1 MIHFFL
7 SIIYAEPQEIGLDVT
22 MKLLDDGRN
31 YDIAVQGFDGTSR
44 TYRTQEL
51 FFSQHPSQLI
61 NKVTRVWAAVR
72 VENGQ
77 VCGDTVVLKDCW
89 TGRTSL
95 PEPMLLEKM
104 HNSPRPPQYRPPE
117 CSLFVH
123 VEDWG
128 AVFMGDT
135 PDTLDCTRRFNLTGI
150 WVAYPEDEDEFSSG
164 SEASE
169 PSKKILS
176 RQFHHRFVF
185 KDVCTP
191 MDDVIFA

>member
-77 VCGDTVVLKDCW
+77 ACGDTVVLKDCW

-104 HNSPRPPQYRPPE
+104 HNSPPPAAVSTARMFFIRPCRRLGRRIHGRYPRHGGLYSSVQSDRY
-117 CSLFVH
+117 
-123 VEDWG
+123 
-128 AVFMGDT
+128 MG
-135 PDTLDCTRRFNLTGI
+135 C
-150 WVAYPEDEDEFSSG
+150 VSG
-164 SEASE
+164 G
-169 PSKKILS
+169 
-176 RQFHHRFVF
+176 
-185 KDVCTP
+185 
-191 MDDVIFA
+191 